1 MVHEVTG
8 GDQQGGR
15 AGGYRCAGRR
25 DGDHLAG
32 RAIVIAHGPH
42 GTDRHLTLPGAEL
55 GFPAAGQSSAPARAA
70 GIPRALFVY
79 LHLGYCV
86 GTQTETSAA
95 PRTAA

>member
-15 AGGYRCAGRR
+15 AGVYRYAGRR
-25 DGDHLAG
+25 GG
-32 RAIVIAHGPH
+32 G
-42 GTDRHLTLPGAEL
+42 HLTLAGAEL
-55 GFPAAGQSSAPARAA
+55 DFPRADQSSAPARAA
-70 GIPRALFVY
+70 GIPWALFVY